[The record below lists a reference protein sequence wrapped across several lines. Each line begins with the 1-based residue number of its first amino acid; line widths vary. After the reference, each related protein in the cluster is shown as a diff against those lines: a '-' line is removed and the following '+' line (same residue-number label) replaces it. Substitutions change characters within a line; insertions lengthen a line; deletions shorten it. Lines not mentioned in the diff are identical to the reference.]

1 MITLD
6 NKDNSLNYITKAR
19 NGKILIP
26 SVSFDELDEKYILN
40 PEKRT
45 YARYNSLMRF
55 FLYLKLLKYDGSD
68 TIILKYIEGIKNNE
82 LDKIEILNK
91 IGNNNRVLDLINEKF
106 NFDYTNHSFNDE
118 DKLKGFINNWKN
130 VLSDNNLRD
139 YISIIHLLSEKA
151 KVSEKIVKGVINML
165 YGSFNIIKKA
175 ELSDDLVGV
184 DIWMINKKTGI
195 KKSIQVKNIPSSINI
210 SGKNIFINN
219 TRIDLHDYNKSLDKF
234 LPFDYLGFYSEK
246 DQKVCMI
253 NSTVIDFID
262 VNRKDRYIKLKISD
276 WGIERFPKVIKFLD
290 VPKRFLPKDT
300 SKIFYK

>member
-1 MITLD
+1 
-6 NKDNSLNYITKAR
+6 
-19 NGKILIP
+19 
-26 SVSFDELDEKYILN
+26 
-40 PEKRT
+40 
-45 YARYNSLMRF
+45 
-55 FLYLKLLKYDGSD
+55 
-68 TIILKYIEGIKNNE
+68 
-82 LDKIEILNK
+82 
-91 IGNNNRVLDLINEKF
+91 
-106 NFDYTNHSFNDE
+106 
-118 DKLKGFINNWKN
+118 
-130 VLSDNNLRD
+130 
-139 YISIIHLLSEKA
+139 
-151 KVSEKIVKGVINML
+151 ML